1 MNCALPCTRS
11 FIYRIR
17 LLKDWILIQEIRR
30 LKCLAGFEQSGKH
43 LLELIKDLL
52 DLSRLEANRT
62 EFLLQEND
70 LQDILENVIDE
81 LLALINDKCISLDIK
96 VNNSPTNVICDKRSI
111 SQMMT
116 NLLSNAIRFTEED
129 KSIALEFI
137 ESSLPVKIA
146 L

>member
-1 MNCALPCTRS
+1 M
-11 FIYRIR
+11 
-17 LLKDWILIQEIRR
+17 
-30 LKCLAGFEQSGKH
+30 
-43 LLELIKDLL
+43 LELIKDLL